1 MNCASYRS
9 ARRPIEVEVSP
20 TSAEQVRRANRI
32 RLLLMALGVAAILVA
47 GLVAVSRLG
56 GDKPTA
62 DAPRASDLDRTAALV
77 NRWFAGISQSGA
89 VLGDP
94 KAPVTLIEFADLQCP
109 YCAFVATE
117 GALPEVIDRY
127 VRTGKINIELKL
139 TKALGPDSVKA
150 ASVGAAAAEQ
160 DRMWQ
165 FAELFFFNQGAEN
178 SGYVTPAYL
187 RSIATRV
194 KGLDAARGR
203 GGGQPAG
210 ARPDRRVGAAGDHRE
225 RPRHAG
231 LLHPGGPKR
240 SSTMSAPSA
249 VPSRPR
255 SGAERARALTVA
267 SRRSRPLA
275 WGSPGT

>member
-1 MNCASYRS
+1 M
-9 ARRPIEVEVSP
+9 EMSP

-32 RLLLMALGVAAILVA
+32 RLLLMAVGVAAILVA
-47 GLVAVSRLG
+47 GLVAISRLG
-56 GDKPTA
+56 GDEPTA
-62 DAPRASDLDRTAALV
+62 DGPEASDLDRTAALV
-77 NRWFAGISQSGA
+77 DRSFVGIPQSGA

-109 YCAFVATE
+109 YCALVATE

-150 ASVGAAAAEQ
+150 ASVAAAAADQ

-178 SGYVTPAYL
+178 SGYVTPAFL

-194 KGLDAARGR
+194 KGLDAARAVEEAVSPRVRGR
-203 GGGQPAG
+203 IDEWARQATTANVPGTPAFYLQEG
-210 ARPDRRVGAAGDHRE
+210 DAPATRIETKLDDVG
-225 RPRHAG
+225 
-231 LLHPGGPKR
+231 
-240 SSTMSAPSA
+240 TF
-249 VPSRPR
+249 SRPIE
-255 SGAERARALTVA
+255 AAL
-267 SRRSRPLA
+267 RR
-275 WGSPGT
+275 